1 MLKQRRERHALVLTL
16 DRPEARN
23 AISRA
28 LAMTLT
34 SAIEDA
40 SRDETVTAIVLASS
54 NPKVFIAGGDLREL
68 LALPYDARGA
78 EAVLALGATAQS
90 IEDAAVPVIAA
101 VDGSTLGG
109 GAELTVACDLVVMG
123 RQARVQ
129 FVHARMGLVPA
140 WGGLTRLEEKIGA
153 ARASELVF
161 TARSV
166 TAAEAVGAG
175 LANRS
180 ADDALEAALELV
192 DELAANDRA
201 AVAALKASAREARLR
216 RRCDALDAEKA
227 AFRRAWGSDAHRAA
241 FDALRER

>member
-1 MLKQRRERHALVLTL
+1 MLRRRREGSILVLTL
-16 DRPEARN
+16 DRPEVRN
-23 AISRA
+23 AISRD
-28 LAMTLT
+28 LAEMLV

-40 SRDETVTAIVLASS
+40 SRDRTVTAIVLASS
-54 NPKVFIAGGDLREL
+54 HAQVFVAGGDLREL

-78 EAVLALGATAQS
+78 EAVLELGATTSAL
-90 IEDAAVPVIAA
+90 EEAAVPVIAA
-101 VDGSTLGG
+101 LDGAALGG

-140 WGGLTRLEEKIGA
+140 WGGLTRLEEKVGA
-153 ARASELVF
+153 ARASELIL
-161 TARSV
+161 TAR
-166 TAAEAVGAG
+166 AVHATDAVAMG

-180 ADDALEAALELV
+180 AEHGREAALDLARELTTHTRDALVALKASLREARRRKRSDALEAE
-192 DELAANDRA
+192 
-201 AVAALKASAREARLR
+201 RE
-216 RRCDALDAEKA
+216 